1 MSRRNSP
8 ESKARRR
15 ALRQQHQQQQERRRR
30 EAVPETAEPP
40 DRQPHVLEVALSR
53 VHIPEDELGEEC
65 LTWSAEWGLQDD
77 PLRISDTSEDL
88 QQLVDDLIEDARSRW
103 ADHHNLA
110 IKWEFDGNAP
120 PGKTVHDIA
129 TAANVSLPAEVTSL
143 SSDPA
148 RRHEGS

>member
-1 MSRRNSP
+1 VSRRNSP

-65 LTWSAEWGLQDD
+65 LTWSAEWA
-77 PLRISDTSEDL
+77 
-88 QQLVDDLIEDARSRW
+88 AR
-103 ADHHNLA
+103 
-110 IKWEFDGNAP
+110 
-120 PGKTVHDIA
+120 
-129 TAANVSLPAEVTSL
+129 
-143 SSDPA
+143 
-148 RRHEGS
+148 

>member
-110 IKWEFDGNAP
+110 IKMGN
-120 PGKTVHDIA
+120 
-129 TAANVSLPAEVTSL
+129 
-143 SSDPA
+143 
-148 RRHEGS
+148 